1 MAAPRRRPVWSRLR
15 EGSGGTVTCL
25 AAAPIGSGSSAV
37 LAGTLSGLFLSP
49 DGGQN
54 WVRAAGGI
62 GAPYVQSAA
71 VSPTFATDHTLL
83 VGTVDASAFVS
94 IDGGATWRDTFF
106 WGATASVTSAAF
118 SPQYAQDRLAIVGT
132 ADSGVYVSANLGR
145 TWNAQNDG
153 LDDQQV
159 LAVAVSPG
167 PPHQERV
174 LAGTESG
181 LYMRARGASAWR
193 LADDCAKGHPIQA
206 LEFVAHPDAY
216 TAYAATEGAGLYRT
230 TTNGLTWQQVP
241 EVGDATTVNALAISP
256 NYGQDG
262 MVFIATAERGLL
274 RTSDRGETWEKVGDI
289 DGRAI
294 LTLTLAE
301 TGTGWSLLAGLYEG
315 GVWRSDDHGET
326 WRRSDDGLASRPLL
340 SLAASPA
347 FADDGTL
354 IAGTADE
361 GLLCSHDA
369 GRTWSP
375 PAAAPDAPTIPAL
388 AMSPEFGNDKRV
400 LAIAGS
406 DVQQSTDGGKHWD
419 QMAGLPENL
428 APASLTIGSGGRL
441 ALGGAAGELQLS
453 DDGGSTW
460 RQVAERFGNGRLVA
474 IAFSPRV
481 ASDGTIFVTSIA
493 DGRIRL
499 YHTRDAGVTWV
510 RVFEQGARGQLA
522 PIAVPSNYRDAKAFV
537 GVVAGRD
544 VFTPNGPR
552 MASWVEG
559 RVSVDRQA
567 AVTSL
572 VVSPNFG
579 RTGRFY
585 AGTGLGLFH
594 SRDRGHTWSPAG
606 GRNAP
611 ANVTCVTAAIEA
623 SGAEAVFAGTLDGD
637 VWRRGP
643 RETTD

>member
-25 AAAPIGSGSSAV
+25 AAAPYGSGSSAV

-49 DGGQN
+49 DAGQT
-54 WVRAAGGI
+54 WQRAAGGL

-71 VSPTFATDHTLL
+71 VSPAFATDHTLL

-94 IDGGATWRDTFF
+94 VDGGATWRDTFF

-118 SPQYAQDRLAIVGT
+118 SPQYASDRLALVGT
-132 ADSGVYVSANLGR
+132 ESGGVYVSANLGR

-193 LADDCAKGHPIQA
+193 LADDCAKGFPIQA

-241 EVGDATTVNALAISP
+241 EVGASTTVNALVISP
-256 NYGQDG
+256 NYGEDG
-262 MVFIATAERGLL
+262 TVFIATAERGLL
-274 RTSDRGETWEKVGDI
+274 RTSDRGETWEQVGNI

-301 TGTGWSLLAGLYEG
+301 SGADWTLLAGLYEG
-315 GVWRSDDHGET
+315 GVWRSDDRGQS
-326 WRRSDDGLASRPLL
+326 WQRSDDGLASRPLL
-340 SLAASPA
+340 TLAASPS

-361 GLLCSHDA
+361 GLLYSHDA

-375 PAAAPDAPTIPAL
+375 PAAAPDEPTIASL
-388 AMSPEFGNDKRV
+388 AMSPDDQRT
-400 LAIAGS
+400 LAIAGPQ
-406 DVQQSTDGGKHWD
+406 VLESTDGGRHWD
-419 QMAGLPENL
+419 DLAGLPETL
-428 APASLTIGSGGRL
+428 SPASLTIGAGGRL
-441 ALGGAAGELQLS
+441 AIGGGAGDLHLS

-481 ASDGTIFVTSIA
+481 ADDGTIFVTSIA

-510 RVFEQGARGQLA
+510 RVFEKGARGQLA
-522 PIAVPSNYRDAKAFV
+522 PIAVPPNYRDARAFV

-559 RVSVDRQA
+559 RVSVDRLA

-594 SRDRGHTWSPAG
+594 SRDKGHTWSPTG
-606 GRNAP
+606 GRDAP
-611 ANVTCVTAAIEA
+611 TNVTCVTATIEA

-643 RETTD
+643 RESID

>member
-1 MAAPRRRPVWSRLR
+1 MTWR
-15 EGSGGTVTCL
+15 
-25 AAAPIGSGSSAV
+25 
-37 LAGTLSGLFLSP
+37 
-49 DGGQN
+49 
-54 WVRAAGGI
+54 RAAGGL
-62 GAPYVQSAA
+62 GAPYVQAAA
-71 VSPTFATDHTLL
+71 VSPGFAADNTLL

-118 SPQYAQDRLAIVGT
+118 SPQYAEDRLALVGT
-132 ADSGVYVSANLGR
+132 ESGGVYVSANLGR

-174 LAGTESG
+174 LAGTASG
-181 LYMRARGASAWR
+181 LYMRSRGASAWR
-193 LADDCAKGHPIQA
+193 LADDCAKGYPIQA

-216 TAYAATEGAGLYRT
+216 TAYVATEGAGVYRT
-230 TTNGLTWQQVP
+230 TTNGLTWQQLP
-241 EVGDATTVNALAISP
+241 EVGAETTVNALVISP
-256 NYGQDG
+256 TYVADG
-262 MVFIATAERGLL
+262 TVFIATAERGFL
-274 RTSDRGETWEKVGDI
+274 RTTDRGETWQQIGNI

-294 LTLTLAE
+294 LTLAVAE
-301 TGTGWSLLAGLYEG
+301 TGGGWTLLAGLYEG
-315 GVWRSDDHGET
+315 GVWRSDDQGET
-326 WRRSDDGLASRPLL
+326 WRRSDEGLASRPLL
-340 SLAASPA
+340 TLAASPA
-347 FADDGTL
+347 FAEDGTL

-375 PAAAPDAPTIPAL
+375 PEAAPDEPTISTLAL
-388 AMSPEFGNDKRV
+388 SPDFGNDQRA
-400 LAIAGS
+400 LAIAGAE
-406 DVQQSTDGGKHWD
+406 VHESTDGGRHWD
-419 QMAGLPENL
+419 ALAGLPEAF
-428 APASLTIGSGGRL
+428 APVSLTIGAEGRL
-441 ALGGAAGELQLS
+441 AVGGGAGDLHVS
-453 DDGGSTW
+453 DDGGTTW
-460 RQVAERFGNGRLVA
+460 RQVAERFGNGRIVA
-474 IAFSPRV
+474 TAFSPRV
-481 ASDGTIFVTSIA
+481 TRDGTIFVTAVA

-510 RVFEQGARGQLA
+510 RVFEKGARGQLA
-522 PIAVPSNYRDAKAFV
+522 PIAVPATYRDARAFV

-552 MASWVEG
+552 LASWVEG
-559 RVSVDRQA
+559 RVSVDRLA

-572 VVSPNFG
+572 VISPNFG

-594 SRDRGHTWSPAG
+594 SRDRGHTWSPTG

-643 RETTD
+643 REATD

>member
-25 AAAPIGSGSSAV
+25 AAAPYGSGSSAV

-49 DGGQN
+49 DAGQT
-54 WVRAAGGI
+54 WQRAAGGL

-94 IDGGATWRDTFF
+94 VDGGATWRDTFF

-118 SPQYAQDRLAIVGT
+118 SPQYPSDRLALVGT
-132 ADSGVYVSANLGR
+132 ASGGVYVSANLGR

-193 LADDCAKGHPIQA
+193 LADDCAKGFPIQA

-241 EVGDATTVNALAISP
+241 EVGASTTVNALVISP
-256 NYGQDG
+256 NYGEDG

-274 RTSDRGETWEKVGDI
+274 RTSDRGETWEQVGNI

-301 TGTGWSLLAGLYEG
+301 SGADWTLLAGLYEG
-315 GVWRSDDHGET
+315 GVWRSDDRGQS
-326 WRRSDDGLASRPLL
+326 WQRSDDGLASRPLL
-340 SLAASPA
+340 TLAASPS

-361 GLLCSHDA
+361 GLLYSHDA

-375 PAAAPDAPTIPAL
+375 PAAAPDEPTIASL
-388 AMSPEFGNDKRV
+388 AMSPDDQRT
-400 LAIAGS
+400 LAIAGPQ
-406 DVQQSTDGGKHWD
+406 VLESTDGGRNWD
-419 QMAGLPENL
+419 DLSGLPETL
-428 APASLTIGSGGRL
+428 SPASLTIGAGGRL
-441 ALGGAAGELQLS
+441 AIGGGAGDLHLS
-453 DDGGSTW
+453 DDGGSRW

-474 IAFSPRV
+474 VAFSPRV
-481 ASDGTIFVTSIA
+481 ADDGTIFVTSIA

-510 RVFEQGARGQLA
+510 RVFEKGARGQLA
-522 PIAVPSNYRDAKAFV
+522 PIAVPPNYRDARAFV

-559 RVSVDRQA
+559 RVSVDRLA

-594 SRDRGHTWSPAG
+594 SRDKGHTWSPTG
-606 GRNAP
+606 GRDAP

-643 RETTD
+643 RESSD

>member
-15 EGSGGTVTCL
+15 QGSGGTVTCL

-49 DGGQN
+49 DGGTS
-54 WVRAAGGI
+54 WVRGAGGI

-71 VSPTFATDHTLL
+71 VSPAFATDHTLL

-106 WGATASVTSAAF
+106 WGAKASVTSAAF
-118 SPQYAQDRLAIVGT
+118 SPQYGQDRLALVGT
-132 ADSGVYVSANLGR
+132 ESDGVYVSANLGR

-174 LAGTESG
+174 LAGTASG
-181 LYMRARGASAWR
+181 LYMRSRGASAWR

-230 TTNGLTWQQVP
+230 TTNGLTWQQVA
-241 EVGDATTVNALAISP
+241 EVGASTTVNALVISP

-262 MVFIATAERGLL
+262 VVVIATAERGLL
-274 RTSDRGETWEKVGDI
+274 RTSDRGETWEQIGNI
-289 DGRAI
+289 DGR
-294 LTLTLAE
+294 LVLTLAAVE
-301 TGTGWSLLAGLYEG
+301 SGGGWALLAGLYEG
-315 GVWRSDDHGET
+315 GVWRSDDHGEM

-340 SLAASPA
+340 ALAASPA

-375 PAAAPDAPTIPAL
+375 PAAAPDEPTISTL
-388 AMSPEFGNDKRV
+388 AMSPDFGNDKRV
-400 LAIAGS
+400 LAIAGA
-406 DVQQSTDGGKHWD
+406 DVQQSTDGGRHWD
-419 QMAGLPENL
+419 ELTGLPETL
-428 APASLTIGSGGRL
+428 SPASLTIGSGGRL
-441 ALGGAAGELQLS
+441 AVGGAGGELQLS
-453 DDGGSTW
+453 EDGGATW
-460 RQVAERFGNGRLVA
+460 RQVAERFGNGRVVA

-481 ASDGTIFVTSIA
+481 ADDGTIFVTSIA

-510 RVFEQGARGQLA
+510 RVFEKGARGQLA
-522 PIAVPSNYRDAKAFV
+522 PIAVPSNYRDARAFV

-559 RVSVDRQA
+559 RVSVDRLA

-572 VVSPNFG
+572 DVSPNFG
-579 RTGRFY
+579 RTSRFY
-585 AGTGLGLFH
+585 AGTGLGLFY
-594 SRDRGHTWSPAG
+594 SRDKGHTWSPTG
-606 GRNAP
+606 GRDAP
-611 ANVTCVTAAIEA
+611 GNVTCVTAAIEA
-623 SGAEAVFAGTLDGD
+623 SGAESVFAGTLDGD

-643 RETTD
+643 REPND